1 MKKLLVLI
9 SLCLLATVFWGCAA
23 SGPQNPG
30 SIIEEELKGAP
41 DWVLEGRGGDDDRIY
56 GLGSV
61 AGTRNVALA
70 RTTAQGRG
78 RTEIARS
85 LQLKVESML
94 KDYQASTTGGEYFG
108 KHASDE
114 QHIEDVS
121 RQITDLTLNGTRQE
135 KNWISGTGTLY
146 VLMSLDVESFR
157 NAVQSMGQLDEE
169 VRSAVVDRADEAFRE
184 LNEALR

>member
-1 MKKLLVLI
+1 MKKLLSITL
-9 SLCLLATVFWGCAA
+9 LCLIAATIWGCAS
-23 SGPQNPG
+23 SGPKDPG
-30 SIIEEELKGAP
+30 SIVEEELKGAP
-41 DWVLEGRGGDDDRIY
+41 DWVLEGRGDDDDRIY

-70 RTTAQGRG
+70 RTSAQGRG

-94 KDYQASTTGGEYFG
+94 KDYQATTTGGEYFG
-108 KHASDE
+108 KHAADE

-135 KNWISGTGTLY
+135 NYWVSDPGTLY
-146 VLMSLDVESFR
+146 VLMSLDIESFR
-157 NAVQSMGQLDEE
+157 ETINSMGELDEE
-169 VRSAVVDRADEAFRE
+169 IRSAVNERADEAFRE

>member
-1 MKKLLVLI
+1 MKKLLLLVL
-9 SLCLLATVFWGCAA
+9 LCLVATAFWGCGS
-23 SGPQNPG
+23 SGPKNPG
-30 SIIEEELKGAP
+30 TIIEEELKGAP
-41 DWVLEGRGGDDDRIY
+41 DWVLQGRGGDKDRVY

-94 KDYQASTTGGEYFG
+94 KDYQATTTGGEYFG
-108 KHASDE
+108 KNAADE

-135 KNWISGTGTLY
+135 KNWISNTGTLY
-146 VLMSLDVESFR
+146 VLMSLDVDSFR
-157 NAVQSMGQLDEE
+157 GAVESMGQLDEE
-169 VRSAVVDRADEAFRE
+169 IRAAVVERSDDAFRE

>member
-1 MKKLLVLI
+1 MNKLLSALF
-9 SLCLLATVFWGCAA
+9 LCLLATAFIGCAS
-23 SGPQNPG
+23 SGPQDPG
-30 SIIEEELKGAP
+30 SVIEKELKGAP
-41 DWVLEGRGGDDDRIY
+41 DWVLKGRGKDDDRIY

-85 LQLKVESML
+85 MQLQVESML
-94 KDYQASTTGGEYFG
+94 KDYQASTTGGEFFG
-108 KHASDE
+108 KAASDE

-121 RQITDLTLNGTRQE
+121 RQITDITLNGTRQE
-135 KNWISGTGTLY
+135 KNWISETGTLY

-157 NAVQSMGQLDEE
+157 EAVNGMSELDEE
-169 VRSAVVDRADEAFRE
+169 VREAVNDRADEAFRE